1 MAMNPLNGGNAGNES
16 LFDLLGVPSVAEGA
30 QVTIADIHLQM
41 REGILRAVD
50 QLSQSQQQTSDV
62 FGYKWARRDTYD
74 SPQTTAATKAWLV
87 ERYGNAEEFG
97 WLFDAPGSVL
107 LDAGCG
113 SGVTAL
119 ALFGERLN
127 RIRYLGADVSASID
141 VAAARFRERG
151 VSGAFLQCDLM
162 RLPLPNES
170 VHAILS
176 EGVIHHTDSAERAFH
191 QLARLLKLGGR
202 FMFYVYRKKGP
213 IREFVDDH
221 LRDALHAVPP
231 QEAWD
236 ALMPLS
242 KLGKH
247 LGELGVTVNVPESID
262 LLEIPA
268 GPIDLQRLFYWHI
281 FKAYYRPELTLDEM
295 NHINFDWYAPRNASR
310 HTIEQVRAWCSQAG
324 LSIERERVEEAGIT
338 IIARK

>member
-1 MAMNPLNGGNAGNES
+1 MAMKTSGGGNAGNET
-16 LFDLLGVPSVAEGA
+16 LFDLLDVPGVAEGA
-30 QVTIADIHLQM
+30 QVTVADIRLQM
-41 REGILRAVD
+41 RGDILRAVD

-74 SPQTTAATKAWLV
+74 SPQAAAATKAWLI

-162 RLPLPNES
+162 RLPLPDES
-170 VHAILS
+170 VDAILS
-176 EGVIHHTDSAERAFH
+176 EGC
-191 QLARLLKLGGR
+191 LL
-202 FMFYVYRKKGP
+202 YTS
-213 IREFVDDH
+213 
-221 LRDALHAVPP
+221 DAA
-231 QEAWD
+231 
-236 ALMPLS
+236 
-242 KLGKH
+242 
-247 LGELGVTVNVPESID
+247 
-262 LLEIPA
+262 
-268 GPIDLQRLFYWHI
+268 
-281 FKAYYRPELTLDEM
+281 DE
-295 NHINFDWYAPRNASR
+295 
-310 HTIEQVRAWCSQAG
+310 
-324 LSIERERVEEAGIT
+324 
-338 IIARK
+338 